1 MSYETAVGDKVAA
14 PTLGGRVAK
23 GLHGHCKMRGDVHAG
38 GVGRHGTP
46 RGVEMTDDD
55 WAALQPG
62 ERDFAVRWLGLSE
75 GERDDF
81 CRQLLAAIEVLQ
93 RFRVLDGEAEGSAAT

>member
-1 MSYETAVGDKVAA
+1 MATRVPAA
-14 PTLGGRVAK
+14 TDSAAGRDASRV
-23 GLHGHCKMRGDVHAG
+23 C
-38 GVGRHGTP
+38 
-46 RGVEMTDDD
+46 MTDDD
-55 WAALQPG
+55 WAALEPG

-93 RFRVLDGEAEGSAAT
+93 RFRVLDGGTEGSATT